1 MFENFGLIL
10 FFGTAIIGAFMIF
23 GFKKSSRDNSQR
35 KESFWDRE
43 RRANVSRRKD
53 ISSLNYI
60 SIPLNQLPF
69 IDTDD
74 DEILEYHKS
83 INRLATMKILNLTG
97 ITNTELKEQYGVA
110 NLTELTDYDNNYT
123 TLVNTIA
130 RWGARLI
137 ELEYIDEAVT
147 ILEYGLSVGTDVSRN
162 YLLLADIY
170 RTRGEYDRIDALITR
185 ATTLKSLMKNS
196 ILTKLN
202 EICESITG

>member
-10 FFGTAIIGAFMIF
+10 FFGTAILGAFMIF

-35 KESFWDRE
+35 KETFWDRE

-69 IDTDD
+69 VDTDD
-74 DEILEYHKS
+74 DEILEYHRS

-97 ITNTELKEQYGVA
+97 ITNTELKERYGVA

-137 ELEYIDEAVT
+137 ELDYIDEAIT

-170 RTRGEYDRIDALITR
+170 RTRGEYDRIDALIIR
-185 ATTLKSLMKNS
+185 ATALKSLMKNS

-202 EICESITG
+202 EIRESITD

>member
-10 FFGTAIIGAFMIF
+10 FFGTAILGAFMIF

-35 KESFWDRE
+35 KETFWDRE

-69 IDTDD
+69 VDTDD
-74 DEILEYHKS
+74 DEILEYHRS

-97 ITNTELKEQYGVA
+97 ITNTELKERYGVA

-185 ATTLKSLMKNS
+185 ATALKSLMKNS

-202 EICESITG
+202 EIRESITD

>member
-10 FFGTAIIGAFMIF
+10 FFGTAILGAFMIF
-23 GFKKSSRDNSQR
+23 GFKKSSRDNNQR

-69 IDTDD
+69 VDTDD
-74 DEILEYHKS
+74 DEILEYHRS

-97 ITNTELKEQYGVA
+97 ITNTELKERYGVA

-137 ELEYIDEAVT
+137 ELDYIDEAVT

-202 EICESITG
+202 EIRESITD

>member
-23 GFKKSSRDNSQR
+23 GFKKSSRDSSQR

-147 ILEYGLSVGTDVSRN
+147 VLEYGLSVGTDVSRN

-202 EICESITG
+202 EIRESITG

>member
-10 FFGTAIIGAFMIF
+10 FFGTAIIGAFIIF

-147 ILEYGLSVGTDVSRN
+147 VLEYGLSVGTDVSRN

-202 EICESITG
+202 EIRESITG

>member
-97 ITNTELKEQYGVA
+97 ITNTELKERYGVA

-147 ILEYGLSVGTDVSRN
+147 VLEYGLSVGTDVSRN

-202 EICESITG
+202 EIRESITG

>member
-147 ILEYGLSVGTDVSRN
+147 VLEYGLSVGTDVSRN

>member
-1 MFENFGLIL
+1 MFENLGLIL

-137 ELEYIDEAVT
+137 ELKYIDEAVT
-147 ILEYGLSVGTDVSRN
+147 VLEYGLSVGTDVSRN

-202 EICESITG
+202 EIRESITG

>member
-83 INRLATMKILNLTG
+83 INRLI
-97 ITNTELKEQYGVA
+97 
-110 NLTELTDYDNNYT
+110 
-123 TLVNTIA
+123 
-130 RWGARLI
+130 
-137 ELEYIDEAVT
+137 
-147 ILEYGLSVGTDVSRN
+147 
-162 YLLLADIY
+162 
-170 RTRGEYDRIDALITR
+170 
-185 ATTLKSLMKNS
+185 
-196 ILTKLN
+196 
-202 EICESITG
+202 